1 MIKDSPNKTAR
12 ETTLLNLSAELLK
25 IDDALNSVRTK
36 EGRRYLVGQYTKDI
50 YGLINFMHQVIHKD
64 TQPYKITSTER
75 GKKAVIESH
84 RLENV
89 VKKLGVYFDLY
100 SADLHF
106 APDMRLF
113 FECARAHLLR
123 ELGSGFL
130 PNAALPDGRIEAEI
144 ANDFVGCLRAEGK
157 RIGIKKKL
165 RDWERNATE
174 NLKRLRAYVPALFE
188 RYSKLMVIRL
198 DLNYVKSLVDEDDV
212 TELGQ
217 RLRAMAADDVKR
229 FLAGDDIDDLMEQ
242 RETPAR
248 IDIREVKKDL
258 TRLFRNMRGKTSLFE
273 HLVGYVSSIEFSRV
287 GGYHVHLALFFDG
300 SRVQKHEW
308 YGDEIGKY
316 WRDVITEGRGFAFNC
331 NRNRK
336 QYGENWAIGM
346 VDHHDTGKREKLM
359 QALSYMAKRDQFV
372 YVKPSVKSNLFTTG
386 HLPGGKPNAG
396 RPRTR

>member
-1 MIKDSPNKTAR
+1 M
-12 ETTLLNLSAELLK
+12 
-25 IDDALNSVRTK
+25 LNSVWTT
-36 EGRRYLVGQYTKDI
+36 EGGRYLVGQYTKHI
-50 YGLINFMHQVIHKD
+50 YGLITFMHQVIHTD
-64 TQPYKITSTER
+64 MQPYKITTTGRSKTAE
-75 GKKAVIESH
+75 IESR

-89 VKKLGVYFDLY
+89 VKKLSVYFDLY

-106 APDMRLF
+106 APDIRLF

-123 ELGSGFL
+123 ELGPGFR

-144 ANDFVGCLRAEGK
+144 ANEFVGWLRAEGK

-174 NLKRLRAYVPALFE
+174 NVKRIRTYVPALFE
-188 RYSKLMVIRL
+188 RYSKLMVVRL
-198 DLNYVKSLVDEDDV
+198 DLNYVKSLVDNDDV
-212 TELGQ
+212 LELGQ
-217 RLRAMAADDVKR
+217 RLSAMAADDAKR
-229 FLAGDDIDDLMEQ
+229 FLAGDDIDDMMGR
-242 RETPAR
+242 RETLAR

-258 TRLFRNMRGKTSLFE
+258 SRLFRNMRSKTSLFE

-287 GGYHVHLALFFDG
+287 GGYHVHVALFFDG

-359 QALSYMAKRDQFV
+359 HALSYLAKRDQFV

-386 HLPGGKPNAG
+386 HLPGDKPKGG